1 MMGAEADCRVELN
14 GESSDGRA
22 LLESHEL
29 IFRGD
34 FRLRIPFRTISS
46 LTSEDGRL
54 TIGFGDTV
62 AVFHLGEKADG
73 WANKIKNP
81 KGLLD
86 KLGVKPGHKISVVSL
101 DDEGFVAELRTR
113 TSDVSTSRPRSSS
126 DAIFLGAADKR
137 SLDRLPALRRNITP
151 GGAIWVVRPK
161 GQDSGLK
168 ETDIIAAAKPHGLV
182 DVKVVSFSETHSA
195 LKLVIPLDQ
204 R

>member
-1 MMGAEADCRVELN
+1 MGAEADCRVELD
-14 GESSDGRA
+14 GDSSEGRA
-22 LLESHEL
+22 LLETHEL

-46 LTSEDGRL
+46 LTSNDGRL
-54 TIGFGDTV
+54 TIRFGDTV
-62 AVFHLGEKADG
+62 AVFHLGKKAND
-73 WANKIKNP
+73 WAHKIKNP

-101 DDEGFVAELRTR
+101 DDKDFIAELRTR

-126 DAIFLGAADKR
+126 DAIFLGAADKK
-137 SLDRLPALRRNITP
+137 SLDRLPTLRRNITP
-151 GGAIWVVRPK
+151 EGAVWVVRPK
-161 GQDSGLK
+161 GHDSGLK
-168 ETDIIAAAKPHGLV
+168 ETDIIAAAKAHGLV

>member
-1 MMGAEADCRVELN
+1 MGAEADCRVELN

>member
-1 MMGAEADCRVELN
+1 MGAEADCRVELN
-14 GESSDGRA
+14 GNSTDGRA
-22 LLESHEL
+22 LLETHEL

-46 LTSEDGRL
+46 LGSDGGRL
-54 TIGFGDTV
+54 TIGFGENL
-62 AVFHLGEKADG
+62 AVFHLGKKADD
-73 WANKIKNP
+73 WAHKIKNP

-101 DDEGFVAELRTR
+101 DDEGFIAELRAR

-126 DAIFLGAADKR
+126 DAIFLGAVDKK
-137 SLDRLPALRRNITP
+137 SLNRLQTLRKNITP
-151 GGAIWVVRPK
+151 KGAVWVVRPK
-161 GQDSGLK
+161 GHDSGLK
-168 ETDIIAAAKPHGLV
+168 ETDIIAAAKVHGLV

>member
-1 MMGAEADCRVELN
+1 VLGAEADCRVELN

-54 TIGFGDTV
+54 RIGFGDTV

-113 TSDVSTSRPRSSS
+113 TPDVSTSRPRSSS

-168 ETDIIAAAKPHGLV
+168 ETDIIAAAKAHGLV

>member
-1 MMGAEADCRVELN
+1 MGAEADCRVELN

-46 LTSEDGRL
+46 LTSGDGRL

-168 ETDIIAAAKPHGLV
+168 ETDIIAAAKAHGLV

>member
-1 MMGAEADCRVELN
+1 MGAEADCRVELN

-54 TIGFGDTV
+54 TIGFGETV

-137 SLDRLPALRRNITP
+137 SLDRLPALRRNITL

-168 ETDIIAAAKPHGLV
+168 ETDIIAAAKAHGLV

>member
-1 MMGAEADCRVELN
+1 MLGAEADCRVELN

-168 ETDIIAAAKPHGLV
+168 ETDIIAAAKAHGLV

>member
-1 MMGAEADCRVELN
+1 MGAEADCRVELD
-14 GESSDGRA
+14 GVSSDGRA
-22 LLESHEL
+22 LLETHEL

-54 TIGFGDTV
+54 TVGFGDTV
-62 AVFHLGEKADG
+62 AVFHLGKRADV
-73 WANKIKNP
+73 WAHKIKKP

-86 KLGVKPGHKISVVSL
+86 KLGVKPGQKISVVSL

-113 TSDVSTSRPRSSS
+113 TPDVSTSRPRSSS
-126 DAIFLGAADKR
+126 NAIFLGAADKK
-137 SLDRLPALRRNITP
+137 SLDRLPTLRKNITSE
-151 GGAIWVVRPK
+151 GAVWVVRPK
-161 GQDSGLK
+161 GHVSGLK
-168 ETDIIAAAKPHGLV
+168 ETDIIAAAKVHGLV

-195 LKLVIPLDQ
+195 LKLIIPLDQ

>member
-1 MMGAEADCRVELN
+1 MGAEADCRVELN

-86 KLGVKPGHKISVVSL
+86 KLGVKPGHKISVASL

-168 ETDIIAAAKPHGLV
+168 ETDIIAAAKAHGLV

>member
-1 MMGAEADCRVELN
+1 MGAEADCRVELN

-168 ETDIIAAAKPHGLV
+168 ETDIIAAAKAHGLV

>member
-1 MMGAEADCRVELN
+1 MGAEADCRVELD
-14 GESSDGRA
+14 GDLSDGRA
-22 LLESHEL
+22 LLETHEL

-46 LTSEDGRL
+46 ITSEGGRL

-62 AVFHLGEKADG
+62 AIFHLGKKADD
-73 WANKIKNP
+73 WAHKIKNP

-86 KLGVKPGHKISVVSL
+86 KLGVRPDHKVSVVSL
-101 DDEGFVAELRTR
+101 DDEGFVAELRSR

-137 SLDRLPALRRNITP
+137 SLDRLPTLRKSITP
-151 GGAIWVVRPK
+151 SGAVWVVRPK
-161 GQDSGLK
+161 GHDSGLK
-168 ETDIIAAAKPHGLV
+168 ETDIIAAAKAHGLV